1 VTLPIFVL
9 DRAGGVANSL
19 KDFVRANLKYSYSQL
34 QQDLFVAWCIN
45 NAQNKGLITSQPRY
59 FVEIGATNGFMLSNT
74 FFLEKLL
81 GWSGLL
87 CEPAQ
92 IWHKDLSQIRLA
104 KIDLRC
110 VTSKS
115 GESLDFNE
123 TPNPE
128 FSTLSKYEG
137 SDSHLQ
143 SRLNG
148 VHYKVESVSLND
160 LLAFHKSP
168 KVIDYLSI
176 DTEGSELNILQNL
189 DFEKYSFRVLT
200 IEHNFTPKREMIQ
213 QLLTNNGYQHVLADI
228 SQQDDWFVHG
238 SISSIF
244 E

>member
-1 VTLPIFVL
+1 ML
-9 DRAGGVANSL
+9 DCGGGVANSL
-19 KDFVRANLKYSYSQL
+19 EDYIRTNLKYSYSQL
-34 QQDLFVAWCIN
+34 QQDLFVAWCIS

-87 CEPAQ
+87 CEPAK
-92 IWHKDLSQIRLA
+92 IWHQELSKIRLC
-104 KIDLRC
+104 KVDLRC

-128 FSTLSKYEG
+128 FSTLSRYEG
-137 SDSHLQ
+137 ADSHLQ
-143 SRLNG
+143 SRLDG
-148 VHYKVESVSLND
+148 VHYEVESVSLND
-160 LLAFHKSP
+160 LLTFHNSP
-168 KVIDYLSI
+168 EVIDYLSI
-176 DTEGSELNILQNL
+176 DTEGSELDILQNL

-200 IEHNFTPKREMIQ
+200 IEHNFTSKREAIQ
-213 QLLTNNGYQHVLADI
+213 QLLTENGYKHVLSNV
-228 SQQDDWFVHG
+228 SQQDDWFVH
-238 SISSIF
+238 SSPSSIF